1 VGYEGGEQ
9 PAKRAVALLA
19 GRFRISTRK
28 FPLQE
33 GWAAVRSFRPGRSNH
48 DDLVEKGRFYAV
60 KNLMTGILSV
70 ALIMSFTTIAVVE
83 KKPGPPKPQ
92 PPKCTPVSTPG
103 CSGR

>member
-1 VGYEGGEQ
+1 
-9 PAKRAVALLA
+9 
-19 GRFRISTRK
+19 
-28 FPLQE
+28 
-33 GWAAVRSFRPGRSNH
+33 
-48 DDLVEKGRFYAV
+48 V